1 MVKLKKSNTIAFFV
15 FLMVLFSLFVNYLI
29 FKMEVDYFKKQY
41 NKDLKIIKNLN
52 ENCFFVDKAYI
63 IPRKNNFELLVF
75 LPYKTIP
82 KDYLKNIIF
91 LNNEIYYLK
100 KVSEVYL
107 EKKKVNKLMFIKNS
121 NICVK

>member
-100 KVSEVYL
+100 KVSEIYL